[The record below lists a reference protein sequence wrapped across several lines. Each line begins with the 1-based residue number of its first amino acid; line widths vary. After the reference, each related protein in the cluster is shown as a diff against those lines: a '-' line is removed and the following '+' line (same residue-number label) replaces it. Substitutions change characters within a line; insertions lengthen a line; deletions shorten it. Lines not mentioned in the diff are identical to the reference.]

1 MKKLVPIL
9 LLPIVAALAVGVVA
23 SRLATQEKL
32 RHEVEAMVQAAIGR
46 QPDITGGVSFSV
58 FPWPAIEVGGLSI
71 DDPRARLE
79 VGEARIVLNLLP
91 LLTGRAS
98 PDYIELTDADL
109 TLADPGDS
117 TQALGALIAG
127 LGAAESD
134 ADLYVADGSVKV
146 ARGEGGEMLIPQA
159 DMRISWRG
167 GRDVAVK
174 GRATWRGEPLDID
187 LNLSGLDALASGG
200 IGSLKLAVSG
210 TPAELSFQGG
220 ARLAG
225 GPVVTGTLAVAS
237 RQLRDALE
245 WLDLDAPTER
255 GFGNFALNAS
265 AQLSAKGAV
274 LGEAR
279 IELDGN
285 AGVGGFNLRF
295 DGGRATV
302 QGSLASER
310 LDLSPYGQLALS
322 GAQGGTWSSD
332 AIDLRRTRALDV
344 DLRLSAQQVRAGDA
358 ELQRMAASATL
369 KGGKLSLTIGEAEA
383 WGGLFRAALHV
394 SPLNKAAGARNA
406 GAQEAGAQE
415 AGADVRVD
423 LSADDVALAQALGE
437 LFGLPR
443 LEGNGSFR
451 LSAGGSGASIMD
463 IVANLNG
470 TFTLSGEQG
479 ALVGIDVGRVLAR
492 LEKRPLSGA
501 GDLRGGR
508 TPYDSIAIDASIED
522 GIAKLDRVDLAS
534 AKLRVGLAGESSIA
548 ARDLDFAGT
557 AQLVG
562 PPADAKAAA
571 NPDAAVAT
579 PASFELPFIVRG
591 DWDRPIV
598 LPDPQALI
606 RRSGAARP
614 LFGSPDKMGVAGPL
628 P

>member
-9 LLPIVAALAVGVVA
+9 LLPIVAALAAGVVA
-23 SRLATQEKL
+23 SRLATQERL
-32 RHEVEAMVQAAIGR
+32 RHEVKTMVQAAIGR
-46 QPDITGGVSFSV
+46 QPAITGDVSFSV
-58 FPWPAIEVGGLSI
+58 FPWPAIEVDGLAI

-79 VGEARIVLNLLP
+79 VGEARIVLDLLP

-117 TQALGALIAG
+117 TKALGALITG
-127 LGAAESD
+127 LGTAESD
-134 ADLYVADGSVKV
+134 ADLYVTDGSVKI
-146 ARGEGGEMLIPQA
+146 ARGNGGEMLIPQA
-159 DMRISWRG
+159 DMRIGWRG
-167 GRDVAVK
+167 GRDVTAK
-174 GRATWRGEPLDID
+174 GRATWRGEPLDVD
-187 LNLSGLDALASGG
+187 LNLSGLSALASGG

-245 WLDLDAPTER
+245 WLDFDAPTER
-255 GFGNFALNAS
+255 GFGPFALNGS
-265 AQLSAKGAV
+265 AQLSAQGVV

-295 DGGRATV
+295 DGGRAIV
-302 QGSLASER
+302 QGSLASEQ

-322 GAQGGTWSSD
+322 GGQGGSWNSED
-332 AIDLRRTRALDV
+332 IDLHRTRGLDV

-383 WGGLFRAALHV
+383 WGGIFRAALHV
-394 SPLNKAAGARNA
+394 SPLDKA
-406 GAQEAGAQE
+406 

-423 LSADDVALAQALGE
+423 LSADDVALARALGE
-437 LFGLPR
+437 LFRMPR

-451 LSAGGSGASIMD
+451 LSASGSGASIMD

-470 TFTLSGEQG
+470 AFTLNGEQG
-479 ALVGIDVGRVLAR
+479 ALVGIDVGRILAR

-508 TPYDSIAIDASIED
+508 TPYDSVVIDASIED
-522 GIAKLDRVDLAS
+522 GVAKLDRVDLTS
-534 AKLRVGLAGESSIA
+534 TKLRVGLAGETSIA

-562 PPADAKAAA
+562 PPAEAAKPGAGA
-571 NPDAAVAT
+571 DAAVVT

-591 DWDRPIV
+591 EWDRPIV

-614 LFGSPDKMGVAGPL
+614 LFGSPDKMGIAGPL

>member
-23 SRLATQEKL
+23 SRLATQERL
-32 RHEVEAMVQAAIGR
+32 RNEVEAMVQAAIGR
-46 QPDITGGVSFSV
+46 QPEITGDVSFSV
-58 FPWPAIEVGGLSI
+58 FPWPAIEVGGLTI
-71 DDPRARLE
+71 DDPQARLE
-79 VGEARIVLNLLP
+79 VGEARIVLDLLP

-117 TQALGALIAG
+117 TQVLGALITG
-127 LGAAESD
+127 LGTAESD
-134 ADLYVADGSVKV
+134 ADLYVTDGSVKI

-159 DMRISWRG
+159 DMRIAWRG
-167 GRDVAVK
+167 GRDVTAK

-187 LNLSGLDALASGG
+187 LNLSGLEALASGG
-200 IGSLKLAVSG
+200 VGSLKLAVSG
-210 TPAELSFQGG
+210 APAELSFQGG

-225 GPVVTGTLAVAS
+225 GPVVTGTLALAS

-322 GAQGGTWSSD
+322 GAQGGTWNSD

-394 SPLNKAAGARNA
+394 SPLDKAAGA
-406 GAQEAGAQE
+406 QVD
-415 AGADVRVD
+415 GADVRLD
-423 LSADDVALAQALGE
+423 LSADDVALARALGE
-437 LFGLPR
+437 LFGMPR

-463 IVANLNG
+463 IAANLNG

-508 TPYDSIAIDASIED
+508 TPYDNISIDASIQD
-522 GIAKLDRVDLAS
+522 GIAKLDRVDLTS

-562 PPADAKAAA
+562 PPPAEAVKAGVKPGS

-591 DWDRPIV
+591 DWERPIV

-614 LFGSPDKMGVAGPL
+614 LFGGPDKMGIAGPL